1 MRFARFASRRTF
13 LQWPGMAVAVVGVG
27 MVAEAVAAFTVEA
40 VVAFMVVEAVGS
52 MGSPDFTV
60 EAVMAEAVGFMDLPP
75 VVAGPTLVMGGV
87 VMH

>member
-13 LQWPGMAVAVVGVG
+13 QQSPGMAVVGVG

-40 VVAFMVVEAVGS
+40 GGLLGFTAGVVAG
-52 MGSPDFTV
+52 
-60 EAVMAEAVGFMDLPP
+60 MAEAVGFMDLPP

>member
-13 LQWPGMAVAVVGVG
+13 LQSPGMAVAVVG

-75 VVAGPTLVMGGV
+75 MVARPISVMGGV